1 MEYFTADFFAIFYRK
16 TLKRGYLGGWVC
28 TNHQIQ
34 AFQGFS

>member
-16 TLKRGYLGGWVC
+16 TLKHGYLGGRLG

-34 AFQGFS
+34 AFQEFS